1 VDIRGTVEADDPYG
15 PLGQEIVEAY
25 ATVQDATSKASL
37 LHIEH
42 RINFRA
48 GACDAYGC
56 VRTCVGETR
65 VVAIA
70 WPM

>member
-1 VDIRGTVEADDPYG
+1 VEV
-15 PLGQEIVEAY
+15 VEAY

-37 LHIEH
+37 LQIEH

-48 GACDAYGC
+48 GAFEEFCDAYGC
-56 VRTCVGETR
+56 LRTCVERAR

-70 WPM
+70 WLM